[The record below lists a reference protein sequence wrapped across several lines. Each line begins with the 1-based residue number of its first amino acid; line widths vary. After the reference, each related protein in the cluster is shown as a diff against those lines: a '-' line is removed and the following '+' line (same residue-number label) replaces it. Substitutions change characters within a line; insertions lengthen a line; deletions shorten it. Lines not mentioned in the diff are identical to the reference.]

1 MPDLADLKERE
12 TFDTREWE
20 DRLDELTDDDIQGI
34 LKKRL
39 HLPSVRR
46 VQELRTKLCER
57 YARRN
62 DIIHAMCC
70 AAIAQIPAVLIGPPG
85 TAKSALVRG
94 LCEGLGLSARK
105 GGDGDDS
112 ANAAAKI
119 EEVETRR
126 YFEYLLTRFTTP
138 EEVVGPW
145 HIQDL
150 IHKQQYRRV
159 TRGHLPEARIAFLDE
174 IFKASS
180 AILNTLLTLLNE
192 KIFYNGGRAVSV
204 PLLMAFAASNE
215 MPTDETLKALLD
227 RFPLRIP
234 CPRVEPQHRRELI
247 LRAWELSYDRHF
259 SRARIAIEPIACT
272 NDLRLLNHVAR
283 VAYRGR
289 EALGKDEFDRQFLRF
304 FDAFSDDVSDRTAPQ
319 LLAFARAEALLGDDK
334 SLDHQKHLSVFKY
347 VGFGE
352 RHLSRVSGH
361 FGTTRDRL
369 A

>member
-1 MPDLADLKERE
+1 MPDLEDLKERE

-20 DRLDELTDDDIQGI
+20 DRLEVLTDDDIQSL
-34 LKKRL
+34 LKKGL
-39 HLPSVRR
+39 HRPSVRR
-46 VQELRTKLCER
+46 VQELRLKLCER

-105 GGDGDDS
+105 GS
-112 ANAAAKI
+112 PSRAAPDTVKK
-119 EEVETRR
+119 EGTGSRR

-150 IHKQQYRRV
+150 IHQQKYRRV
-159 TRGHLPEARIAFLDE
+159 TEGHLPEARVAFLDE

-192 KIFYNGGRAVSV
+192 KIFYNGGEAVPV

-234 CPRVEPQHRRELI
+234 CPRVEPLHRRELI

-259 SRARIAIEPIACT
+259 SKARIAIEPVACT

-289 EALGKDEFDRQFLRF
+289 DALAKDEFERQFLRF
-304 FDAFSDDVSDRTAPQ
+304 FDAFSDDVSDRTAPL

-334 SLDHQKHLSVFKY
+334 ALDHQKHLTVFKY

-361 FGTTRDRL
+361 FGTMRDRL